1 MISPFKNFK
10 IRFSLNSDLALTD
23 KYHSISVPFSRN
35 LLFELQNIRTFEEMI
50 ETDLLIIGAGP
61 TGLFTVFEAGLLKL
75 KCHIIDALPQVGG
88 QLSELYPKKPI
99 FDIPGYP
106 EVLAG
111 DLVNNLMEQIKQFQ
125 PGFTFNEKADTID
138 KLEDGTF
145 IVTTNKGTKHHAK
158 AIAIA
163 GGLGSFDPRKP
174 LIENIEHYEDKGVEY
189 FVKDPELFRDKRV
202 VIAGGGDSA
211 LDWSIFL
218 ADVASSVTLIHR
230 RNEFRG
236 ALDSVEKAQE
246 FKKLGLINLVTPAE
260 VISLHGETHLN
271 AITIEINDQQ
281 QRIET
286 DYFIPLFGLTPKLG
300 PIANWGLD
308 IEKNAIKVD
317 NALDYQT
324 NIPGIYAIGDVN
336 TYPGKLKLIL
346 CGFHEA
352 TLMCQSVYQRLNP
365 GKKFVLKYTTVSGVD
380 GFDGTRK
387 EAEKAVV
394 KSIE

>member
-1 MISPFKNFK
+1 
-10 IRFSLNSDLALTD
+10 
-23 KYHSISVPFSRN
+23 
-35 LLFELQNIRTFEEMI
+35 MI
-50 ETDLLIIGAGP
+50 ETDILIIGAGP

-75 KCHIIDALPQVGG
+75 KCHIIDALPQPGG
-88 QLSELYPKKPI
+88 QLAELYPKKPI

-111 DLVNNLMEQIKQFQ
+111 DLVTNLMEQIKQFQ
-125 PGFTFNEKADTID
+125 PGFTLGETAETIEKQ
-138 KLEDGTF
+138 EDGTF
-145 IVTTNKGTKHHAK
+145 IVTTKEGTPHKAK

-163 GGLGSFDPRKP
+163 GGLGTFEPRKP
-174 LIENIEHYEDKGVEY
+174 LLKDIEFYEKENRGVDY
-189 FVKDPELFRDKRV
+189 FVKDPEKYRDKNI

-218 ADVASSVTLIHR
+218 SNVAKSVTLVHR

-236 ALDSVEKAQE
+236 ALDSVEKVQE
-246 FKKLGLINLVTPAE
+246 LKLEGKIKLITPAE
-260 VISLHGETHLN
+260 VVGFKGAEKIESLD
-271 AITIEINDQQ
+271 IEINGA
-281 QRIET
+281 RMNVVC

-300 PIANWGLD
+300 PIANWGLE
-308 IEKNAIKVD
+308 IEKNAIKVN

-324 NIPGIYAIGDVN
+324 NIEGIYAIGDVN
-336 TYPGKLKLIL
+336 IYPGKLKLIL

-352 TLMCQSVYQRLNP
+352 TLMCQSVYNKLNP
-365 GKKFVLKYTTVSGVD
+365 GKRYVLKYTTVSGVD

-394 KSIE
+394 KSID

>member
-1 MISPFKNFK
+1 MIS
-10 IRFSLNSDLALTD
+10 TD
-23 KYHSISVPFSRN
+23 I
-35 LLFELQNIRTFEEMI
+35 
-50 ETDLLIIGAGP
+50 LIIGAGP

-75 KCHIIDALPQVGG
+75 KCHIIDALPQPGG

-106 EVLAG
+106 SVGAQE
-111 DLVNNLMEQIKQFQ
+111 LVDNLMEQIKQFQ
-125 PGFTFNEKADTID
+125 PGFTLNERAETIE

-145 IVTTNKGTKHHAK
+145 IVTTDKGTQHHAK
-158 AIAIA
+158 AVAIA
-163 GGLGSFDPRKP
+163 GGLGSFEPRKP
-174 LIENIEHYEDKGVEY
+174 IIEDLDFYEDKGVEY
-189 FVKDPELFRDKRV
+189 FVKNPELFRDKKI

-218 ADVASSVTLIHR
+218 SDVAKEVTLVHR

-236 ALDSVEKAQE
+236 ALDSVEKVQE
-246 FKKLGLINLVTPAE
+246 LKKLGKINLITPAE
-260 VISLHGETHLN
+260 VIKLNGAEHLESLVVDINGAEM
-271 AITIEINDQQ
+271 TIQ
-281 QRIET
+281 T

-300 PIANWGLD
+300 PIANWGLE
-308 IEKNAIKVD
+308 IEKNAIVVN

-324 NIPGIYAIGDVN
+324 NIEGIYAIGDVN

-352 TLMCQSVYQRLNP
+352 TLMCQSVYNKLNP
-365 GKKFVLKYTTVSGVD
+365 GKKYVLKYTTVSGVD